1 MNRFAGLF
9 LCTLSLA
16 ALLLPLPVLHFHDG
30 ANFHIGSFTFQS
42 QEAATCEFDTH
53 QDQHD
58 NEPPCA
64 HSSKN
69 KKPGLWVVSAPATP
83 SAHALPTMNLPPVVA
98 PPAIADR
105 TAPRPVSRG
114 PPRSILA
121 LYCILR
127 V

>member
-30 ANFHIGSFTFQS
+30 DDFHIGSFTYQS
-42 QEAATCEFDTH
+42 HEAAACEFDTH

-64 HSSKN
+64 HSSKH
-69 KKPGLWVVSAPATP
+69 KKPGLWVVHAPTTP
-83 SAHALPTMNLPPVVA
+83 AAHALPSMNFPPVAA
-98 PPAIADR
+98 PAVYVSR
-105 TAPRPVSRG
+105 TAPRPISRG